1 MRFPCNSIRP
11 ALLALACVL
20 PLASPSCRK
29 ARRPPVV
36 RVTAP
41 TAEIAPEL
49 GSNALAESFSPM
61 LRAQASSPIHWQPW
75 SQETF
80 QRAEKANRLVFAVI
94 AQPQQ
99 ADYRKIL
106 SAMDASPEI
115 VREVNT
121 SYVPVLI
128 DGSVFREMAL
138 LAPVFCTDTRQP
150 LRLPLFAWFTPA
162 GHLVTT
168 VSSNPDGNN
177 FPMVFD
183 QAHGTVSQMWETSRD
198 YVLQNS
204 AHDHEGRLARLTES
218 AKIQAPVGN
227 AAADAL
233 TAIRNLTALYDPL
246 SHSFDNVGGLFP
258 ASSLELFASVALAPQ
273 VGEGLRQRAN
283 DTVGGLSHDLST
295 SAMIDPLDGGIFVAR
310 RSSTWDLPLFS
321 RDCSTQARAAVA
333 LFQASRAPGDPVL
346 LEQARA
352 ALQFAEKTYGTP
364 DHLFSSGYDALF
376 PAEQWLWNTGDLEK
390 ALSASQMRLWT
401 YLSDW
406 RPMGNIAI
414 ENDQKRRYL
423 HLNRL
428 ALTTSLDQ
436 AAEKLGIS
444 PEDAR
449 REFDAARQTMLSIRN
464 QRFGNTTPDRTPQ
477 AAASFR
483 MVSAYSAAFAA
494 TGEPSF
500 RQRAIETFASAREQF
515 ARGTDLRPYAAATP
529 PGEGRAFLYALAI
542 QAALDLADVTLDNHH
557 AEWAEQLAATVNERF
572 VRDATVLEAPKE
584 QNLSGLPISD
594 RIMLFEESSTG
605 LLSACEARLSR
616 RAVASPATLVDA
628 VAPMTAEVLRIP
640 VAHADL
646 LFAALLR
653 NHGATITV
661 GAEAAADLKDAV
673 ACLPLRLFTR
683 STATPDNP
691 APPTGAR
698 IRFADGAESI
708 VSTSKEL
715 LSAIQTGGPKP

>member
-1 MRFPCNSIRP
+1 MRFPFIPIRP

-29 ARRPPVV
+29 TRHAVV
-36 RVTAP
+36 RATAP
-41 TAEIAPEL
+41 AAEVAPEL
-49 GSNALAESFSPM
+49 GSNALGESFSPM
-61 LRAQASSPIHWQPW
+61 LRAHASSPIHWQPW

-106 SAMDASPEI
+106 SAMDANPEI

-138 LAPVFCTDTRQP
+138 LAPVFCGDTRQP
-150 LRLPLFAWFTPA
+150 LRLPLLAWFTPA

-168 VSSNPDGNN
+168 VSSNPDTNQL
-177 FPMVFD
+177 PLIFD
-183 QAHGTVSQMWETSRD
+183 QAHGTVSQMWESSRD

-204 AHDHEGRLARLTES
+204 AHDHEGRIARVT
-218 AKIQAPVGN
+218 
-227 AAADAL
+227 AAAKAPTPVANPAADTL
-233 TAIRNLTALYDPL
+233 TTIRNLTALYDPL
-246 SHSFDNVGGLFP
+246 SRTFDNVGGLFP
-258 ASSLELFASVALAPQ
+258 ASSLELFASAALAPQ
-273 VGEGLRQRAN
+273 AGEGLRQRAN
-283 DTVGGLSHDLST
+283 DTSSGLSHDLST
-295 SAMIDPLDGGIFVAR
+295 SAMIDPLDGGVFVGR
-310 RSSTWDLPLFS
+310 RSRTWELPIFS
-321 RDCSTQARAAVA
+321 RDCTTQARAAIA
-333 LFQASRAPGDPVL
+333 LFQASRAPGNPIL
-346 LEQARA
+346 LEQART

-364 DHLFSSGYDALF
+364 DHLFASGCDPSF
-376 PAEQWLWNTGDLEK
+376 PVEQWLWKTDDLEK
-390 ALSASQMRLWT
+390 ALSASQARLWT

-414 ENDQKRRYL
+414 DNDPKRLYL

-428 ALTTSLDQ
+428 ALTTPLDQ

-449 REFDAARQTMLSIRN
+449 REFDAARQTLLSIRN
-464 QRFGNTTPDRTPQ
+464 QRFGNPTPDRTPQ

-483 MVSAYSAAFAA
+483 MVSAYSAAYSA

-500 RQRAIETFASAREQF
+500 RQRAIDTFASAREQF

-529 PGEGRAFLYALAI
+529 PGEGRAFLYALAM
-542 QAALDLADVTLDNHH
+542 QAALDLADVTLDNRH
-557 AEWAEQLAATVNERF
+557 AEWAEQLAATVSERF
-572 VRDATVLEAPKE
+572 VQETALSEAPKE

-594 RIMLFEESSTG
+594 RIMLFEESTAG

-616 RAVASPATLVDA
+616 RAVAVPASLNDA
-628 VAPMTAEVLRIP
+628 VASLPVDVQRAP
-640 VAHADL
+640 VAHTDL

-653 NHGATITV
+653 HHGATLAV
-661 GAEAAADLKDAV
+661 GTDASVDLKDAV
-673 ACLPLRLFTR
+673 ASLPFRLFTR
-683 STATPDNP
+683 ATATPDNP
-691 APPTGAR
+691 APSTGAR
-698 IRFADGAESI
+698 IRFADGTESI
-708 VSTSKEL
+708 VATSKEL
-715 LSAIQTGGPKP
+715 LSAIQAGGPKP